1 MAKVNS
7 TACASNNN
15 KIIHCKVFC
24 TTNQLLS
31 HPSKIY
37 DYFTSTEVEY
47 AKKPVA
53 VYFKLFE
60 T

>member
-1 MAKVNS
+1 MATVNS
-7 TACASNNN
+7 TACASNS

-24 TTNQLLS
+24 TTNQLLD

-47 AKKPVA
+47 AKKRVA
-53 VYFKLFE
+53 VYFDRLPK
-60 T
+60 